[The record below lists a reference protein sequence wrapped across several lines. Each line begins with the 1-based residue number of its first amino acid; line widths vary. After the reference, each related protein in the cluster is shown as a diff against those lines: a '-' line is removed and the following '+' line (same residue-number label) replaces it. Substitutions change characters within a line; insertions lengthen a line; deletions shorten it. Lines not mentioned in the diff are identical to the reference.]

1 MDVLSSP
8 TGSSPSNGW
17 VACTTDDILAEKPQ
31 LFDTLITLPPT
42 HSAHAK
48 EKVWPTIRPS
58 STSGPAIADIKA
70 TQRDLRRYRTLRR
83 ELRCFAQS
91 PYLSKASPNGAT
103 TKQTH
108 SSENIFESYPNDSN
122 DDDSDDAYST
132 HSAQV
137 AEPQSWSALAYN
149 SFMWWASAGENR
161 TDMDEEEEG
170 DAALLLRRH
179 PRAESPGKTRLS
191 KSPGGR
197 VAGGAGGGG
206 GSMMMDSEDIGE
218 GRGMTP
224 GGGGRGAS
232 GISVEMSV
240 IAYFHHFTAL
250 ILKTLADVVDAADMD
265 DLDVEP
271 ADVDAHVPPDDDLD
285 DDTRGATTITP
296 RRVTAA
302 PTATSALDPPS
313 DGGDTANISNDQAAT
328 TSENV
333 SGEEEIEPLFET
345 TASAEVIVESEDMLR
360 MGLDVW
366 SESDRD
372 FVRDLVGLYWG
383 RRCSVRGGRGDVCGV
398 RLC

>member
-31 LFDTLITLPPT
+31 LFDTLITLPPSYST
-42 HSAHAK
+42 QAK

-58 STSGPAIADIKA
+58 SSSGPATTDIKA

-91 PYLSKASPNGAT
+91 PYLSKGSPNGAT
-103 TKQTH
+103 TKHTL
-108 SSENIFESYPNDSN
+108 SPENISESYPSPG
-122 DDDSDDAYST
+122 DDDEDNDDAYST

-197 VAGGAGGGG
+197 GGGG
-206 GSMMMDSEDIGE
+206 GSTMMDSEDIGE

-224 GGGGRGAS
+224 GGGRGGAG
-232 GISVEMSV
+232 GISVEMSI

-271 ADVDAHVPPDDDLD
+271 ADVDAHVPADDHDDDG
-285 DDTRGATTITP
+285 TRAAKFAAITP
-296 RRVTAA
+296 RRVAAA
-302 PTATSALDPPS
+302 PANTSATPS
-313 DGGDTANISNDQAAT
+313 DAGDIGNNSNDQAAT
-328 TSENV
+328 TTA
-333 SGEEEIEPLFET
+333 EEEEENEHLFDT
-345 TASAEVIVESEDMLR
+345 TTSAEVIVESEDMLR

-383 RRCSVRGGRGDVCGV
+383 RRCSVRGGRVDVCGV